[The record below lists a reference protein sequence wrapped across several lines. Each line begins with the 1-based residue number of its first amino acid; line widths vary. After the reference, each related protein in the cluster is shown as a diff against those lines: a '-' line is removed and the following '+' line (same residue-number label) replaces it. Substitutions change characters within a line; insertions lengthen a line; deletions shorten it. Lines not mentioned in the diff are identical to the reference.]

1 MESSDK
7 LYFLRHCF
15 SVALCLLFA
24 NLCEASSSSRPFVLN
39 SFADKSF
46 EITAQEPEDPD
57 DPSLYVVVEPDIIQ
71 KESLK
76 FYQWWTRVIWEVI
89 PIKAAM
95 AIYLR

>member
-15 SVALCLLFA
+15 AVALCLIFA
-24 NLCEASSSSRPFVLN
+24 NLCEASSISS

-46 EITAQEPEDPD
+46 VLTAQEPEDPD
-57 DPSLYVVVEPDIIQ
+57 DPSLDVVVEPDIIQ
-71 KESLK
+71 KESLT

-89 PIKAAM
+89 PTKAAM

>member
-15 SVALCLLFA
+15 AVALCLLFA
-24 NLCEASSSSRPFVLN
+24 NMCEASSSSRQYFLN

-46 EITAQEPEDPD
+46 VLTAQEPEDPD
-57 DPSLYVVVEPDIIQ
+57 DPSLDVVVEPEIIQ

-76 FYQWWTRVIWEVI
+76 FYQWWEKVIWEVI
-89 PIKAAM
+89 PTKAAM
-95 AIYLR
+95 VIRLR